1 MGAARAG
8 PAEGAAAVAC
18 PAPVERTAEQ
28 RPLDKAKAATSRR
41 RASWRKRAILRR
53 CKPRWATPH
62 GTVTPELLWEQRMLR
77 SRQCPPHHL
86 QLVSARPNA
95 ERFPWAWR
103 FRSHR
108 SLYGRDVLSL
118 TVSFPCTKAPRV
130 VYGIQIITTN
140 KTLDPRLEPRL
151 VDVAQSNLLD
161 LRSGSNSGAPAAR
174 APHRA
179 LTRDSS
185 NTFIYGRP
193 ARARAVPRRAPTT
206 ARHMICL
213 LPFPSMQQHI
223 VLIARC
229 STLPSVT
236 KAHVPIKRTP
246 HRPWS
251 LASWYSLDP
260 CPRPPDRP
268 AASTGRLPSCLSCA
282 CAHTDSG
289 RCAPW
294 RRTCGSRRGGWSHR
308 PRPA

>member
-1 MGAARAG
+1 MGMAFPFTPLFVRQGRTQSHRQFSVYQGSKGRIRYTDYYYEQDAR
-8 PAEGAAAVAC
+8 PS
-18 PAPVERTAEQ
+18 P
-28 RPLDKAKAATSRR
+28 
-41 RASWRKRAILRR
+41 RAS
-53 CKPRWATPH
+53 P
-62 GTVTPELLWEQRMLR
+62 
-77 SRQCPPHHL
+77 SR
-86 QLVSARPNA
+86 
-95 ERFPWAWR
+95 
-103 FRSHR
+103 
-108 SLYGRDVLSL
+108 LS
-118 TVSFPCTKAPRV
+118 S
-130 VYGIQIITTN
+130 
-140 KTLDPRLEPRL
+140 E
-151 VDVAQSNLLD
+151 QSNLLD
-161 LRSGSNSGAPAAR
+161 LRSGSDSGAPAAR

-246 HRPWS
+246 HQPWS

-268 AASTGRLPSCLSCA
+268 AASTGRLSSCLSCA